1 MYKPSLF
8 QIQTLKLIKV
18 NAEFNMFFFR
28 CKSRF
33 VRSAYNI
40 MQVIS
45 IIVVRSMHQ
54 KAFVY
59 EINLTLHIV
68 LWLVCFE
75 FTMSSGN
82 HMH

>member
-1 MYKPSLF
+1 
-8 QIQTLKLIKV
+8 
-18 NAEFNMFFFR
+18 MFFFR

-45 IIVVRSMHQ
+45 IIVVQSMHQ

-59 EINLTLHIV
+59 EINLTLQFDTLSCGWFV
-68 LWLVCFE
+68 LN
-75 FTMSSGN
+75 SP
-82 HMH
+82 